1 MVVFSFADQHH
12 AIGTFTM
19 LTTSG
24 RRGQYK

>member
-12 AIGTFTM
+12 TIGTFTM

-24 RRGQYK
+24 RRGKNK

>member
-1 MVVFSFADQHH
+1 MVVFSFADLYH

-24 RRGQYK
+24 RIGQNK